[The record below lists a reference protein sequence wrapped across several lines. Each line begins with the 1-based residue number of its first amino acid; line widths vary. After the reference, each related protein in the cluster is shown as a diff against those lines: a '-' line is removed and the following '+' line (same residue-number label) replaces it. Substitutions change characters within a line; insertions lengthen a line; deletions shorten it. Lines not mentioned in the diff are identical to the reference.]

1 MNNPVS
7 RTRGFSMIPVF
18 ALALAVSQMAQ
29 ADYSASSDA
38 PVFATSATLAD
49 NLKSLS
55 GKRVTIYLKSGT
67 SLSGTIKAT
76 GDHLLHLE
84 KLEGKDYFD
93 ALILMQEV
101 AAIDTR
107 ARTSGR

>member
-1 MNNPVS
+1 
-7 RTRGFSMIPVF
+7 MIKPACRSHRSALF
-18 ALALAVSQMAQ
+18 LGTALAMSLLFQ
-29 ADYSASSDA
+29 AGPALSSDA

-49 NLKSLS
+49 NLKGLS